1 MFNVEQFADEVRG
14 ELSRKCK
21 LTRIERRRAERRAL
35 LAPLTR
41 EQQIAA
47 IVAFIRAREVYP
59 PSQWYGDRS

>member
-14 ELSRKCK
+14 ELSRKRK

-47 IVAFIRAREVYP
+47 VVAFIRAREVYP